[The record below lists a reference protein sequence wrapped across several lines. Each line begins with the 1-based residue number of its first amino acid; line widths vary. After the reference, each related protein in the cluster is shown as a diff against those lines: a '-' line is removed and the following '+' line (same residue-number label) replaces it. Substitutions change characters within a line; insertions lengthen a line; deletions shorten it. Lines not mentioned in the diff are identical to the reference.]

1 MSRQAARN
9 GGFTL
14 YEVVIVVTLMA
25 LAISA
30 LGPVLSTN
38 DGLAKDTRAHQRA
51 EAAHRKNMVALAR
64 VLRGIDIQ
72 SLDGFDSKGIAT
84 SPEFGRVTGADLDD
98 LTYRGDEKLSWM
110 PSPIGVDGVER
121 PGAVYLL
128 RDGRRFLVAD
138 RVPAGGFFVRQE
150 GQNLVIHLTTYY
162 ATSAP
167 RLVTKTS
174 ESVVS
179 VRN

>member
-1 MSRQAARN
+1 MSLL
-9 GGFTL
+9 G
-14 YEVVIVVTLMA
+14 
-25 LAISA
+25 LAVA
-30 LGPVLSTN
+30 GLGPVFASN

-51 EAAHRKNMVALAR
+51 EAAHRKNMDALAR
-64 VLRGIDIQ
+64 VLRGVDIQ
-72 SLDGFDSKGIAT
+72 SLAGFGTDGVAKI
-84 SPEFGRVTGADLDD
+84 PEFGRVTGADLDD
-98 LTYRGDEKLSWM
+98 LTYSGDEKLAWM
-110 PSPIGVDGVER
+110 ATPLDVDGVEK

-138 RVPAGGFFVRQE
+138 RVPADGFFVRQE

-167 RLVTKTS
+167 RLVMKTS
-174 ESVVS
+174 ESAVS